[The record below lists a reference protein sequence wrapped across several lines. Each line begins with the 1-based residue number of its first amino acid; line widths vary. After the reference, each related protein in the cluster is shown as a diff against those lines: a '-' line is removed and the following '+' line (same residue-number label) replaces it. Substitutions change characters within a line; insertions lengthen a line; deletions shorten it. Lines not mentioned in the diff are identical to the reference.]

1 MPENDVMGPSGLV
14 TVSRASD
21 ARIAV
26 LTLNRPQSLNALN
39 TPLLDAL
46 DCALDVVARSDA
58 FAGAILT
65 GAGRAFSAG
74 ADLHEL
80 GVEPMARVRRMH
92 ALALRL
98 RDFPKIIVAS
108 INGPALGGGLEVAMG
123 CTFRMAAA
131 DASLGLP
138 EIKMNLMPGFGGTQL
153 LPRLVGESRAL
164 RILLSGDPVDAPTA
178 LRIGLVD
185 AVSNGDPVGEAEVFL
200 GKFLASESVPQQLIR
215 AAVTRGAGLSL
226 EDALEVERGLVE
238 RVSAG
243 AAGQRGVSE
252 FRGGRRH

>member
-1 MPENDVMGPSGLV
+1 
-14 TVSRASD
+14 
-21 ARIAV
+21 
-26 LTLNRPQSLNALN
+26 
-39 TPLLDAL
+39 
-46 DCALDVVARSDA
+46 
-58 FAGAILT
+58 
-65 GAGRAFSAG
+65 
-74 ADLHEL
+74 
-80 GVEPMARVRRMH
+80 
-92 ALALRL
+92 
-98 RDFPKIIVAS
+98 
-108 INGPALGGGLEVAMG
+108 
-123 CTFRMAAA
+123 MAAA

-185 AVSNGDPVGEAEVFL
+185 AVSNGDPIGEAEVFL
-200 GKFLASESVPQQLIR
+200 GQFLASESVPQHLIR

-238 RVSAG
+238 RVSAS

>member
-1 MPENDVMGPSGLV
+1 VVPENDVMGPSGLV

-26 LTLNRPQSLNALN
+26 LTLNRPQSLKALT

-46 DCALDVVARSDA
+46 DCALDMVAGSDA

-80 GVEPMARVRRMH
+80 GVEPMTMLRRMH
-92 ALALRL
+92 ALALQL

-131 DASLGLP
+131 DASLGLR

-164 RILLSGDPVDAPTA
+164 RILLS
-178 LRIGLVD
+178 
-185 AVSNGDPVGEAEVFL
+185 EH
-200 GKFLASESVPQQLIR
+200 
-215 AAVTRGAGLSL
+215 LSMPPP
-226 EDALEVERGLVE
+226 RY
-238 RVSAG
+238 VSASSTPYRMVIPSARPRCSSG
-243 AAGQRGVSE
+243 NFLHPSRCRST
-252 FRGGRRH
+252 